1 VKPYNVLYLIRAWAL
16 GGSHTIIR
24 LFIKHLPK
32 DRFNIITVPYEAP
45 GPGNRDFIESVRK
58 EGEDVAPDRIPWNSR
73 ANWFKARRKV
83 DELIRKYDIDLIHA
97 HDTHSNV
104 LLGIGRKRWP
114 CACVASPYGWW
125 EEKWALRTRG
135 YHWVEK
141 NLALPNFERVY
152 TVSETMKRKVLEGRT
167 PEDRIRVIHT
177 GLDLSQFDGGAHRE
191 KARAEFG
198 FASDAVVIGTVS
210 RLFREKGHKYLLSA
224 ARMLL
229 DDFPKVRLLIVGTGD
244 ERVALEDLART
255 LGIDEQV
262 TFTGFREDLPGTLRA
277 MDIFAQPS
285 ILEEGFPTSVLEA
298 QVAGLPVVASDIG
311 GTHETIDI
319 GNTGLLVPP
328 ANAEAL
334 ADALRGLAA
343 DAERRRA
350 MAAAARPWVEHSFTL
365 QHMIDQITATYE
377 EAIAQY
383 RQGGR

>member
-1 VKPYNVLYLIRAWAL
+1 MKPYNVLYLIRAWAL

-152 TVSETMKRKVLEGRT
+152 TVSEDMKRKVLEGRT

-177 GLDLSQFDGGAHRE
+177 GLDLSQFDGGADRE

-198 FASDAVVIGTVS
+198 FADDAVVIGTLS

-224 ARMLL
+224 ARLLL

-319 GNTGLLVPP
+319 GKTGLLVPP

-343 DAERRRA
+343 DAERRQA

-365 QHMIDQITATYE
+365 QHMIDQIAATYE

>member
-125 EEKWALRTRG
+125 ETKWALRTRA